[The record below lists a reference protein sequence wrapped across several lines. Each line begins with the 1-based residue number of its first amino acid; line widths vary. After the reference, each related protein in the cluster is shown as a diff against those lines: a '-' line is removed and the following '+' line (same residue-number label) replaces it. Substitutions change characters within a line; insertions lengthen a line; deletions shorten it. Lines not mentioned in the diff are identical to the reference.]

1 MTHFGWL
8 CQAGFMRLFFF
19 FFSLMAPVGSILR
32 FRDLSLV
39 GALSLHRPPFVS
51 EVIEVDL
58 TVLDDKN
65 KITLPSTVVRGMVG
79 LSV

>member
-1 MTHFGWL
+1 
-8 CQAGFMRLFFF
+8 
-19 FFSLMAPVGSILR
+19 MAPVGFILR

-58 TVLDDKN
+58 TVLDDEN
-65 KITLPSTVVRGMVG
+65 QITLPSTVVRGIVG
-79 LSV
+79 LLV